1 MLSENLL
8 KLELH
13 INSVLAESVYL
24 TAGEFKCII
33 DISLMTV
40 IETLNGDDGLGAS
53 ATLTLIALPPE
64 GRGWRRWREGGI
76 PAEM

>member
-24 TAGEFKCII
+24 TSGEFKHII
-33 DISLMTV
+33 DISLMTA
-40 IETLNGDDGLGAS
+40 IETFQW
-53 ATLTLIALPPE
+53 E
-64 GRGWRRWREGGI
+64 
-76 PAEM
+76 